1 MKARI
6 EYISAEYKSSS
17 ESEREETV
25 SLCSLLSAT
34 AADTLDETMKKN
46 EEIKKENVYHF
57 FPLVRLKVFFPEL
70 VYSTIK

>member
-25 SLCSLLSAT
+25 SLCSLLSA
-34 AADTLDETMKKN
+34 DILDETMKKN
-46 EEIKKENVYHF
+46 EEIKKKKMSIIF
-57 FPLVRLKVFFPEL
+57 SR
-70 VYSTIK
+70 

>member
-34 AADTLDETMKKN
+34 AADILDETMKKN
-46 EEIKKENVYHF
+46 EEIKKKKMSIIF
-57 FPLVRLKVFFPEL
+57 SR
-70 VYSTIK
+70 

>member
-34 AADTLDETMKKN
+34 AADILDETMKKN
-46 EEIKKENVYHF
+46 EEIKKRKCLSF
-57 FPLVRLKVFFPEL
+57 FPVSSFESFFSPNL
-70 VYSTIK
+70 SIQQ